1 MSIPRKHTRLLA
13 TAVFGLGAMG
23 AATFGNV
30 GPAAAKVD
38 GDTIILGSAMSLT
51 GKFSSSGVNTQR
63 GYDFAVERI
72 NSMGGV
78 KVRSEERRVG
88 KECVSTCRSRWSRS
102 D

>member
-1 MSIPRKHTRLLA
+1 MSISRKHTRLLA

-51 GKFSSSGVNTQR
+51 GKYSSSGVNTQR

-72 NSMGGV
+72 NSMDGV
-78 KVRSEERRVG
+78 KVDGKSYKSTEERQDG
-88 KECVSTCRSRWSRS
+88 KEWDSKGRK
-102 D
+102 